1 MAWWK
6 NLVGGLVLLFVP
18 VLLNHSALRQEV
30 QMLQPMEG
38 TYVSVDGQEYFWWCR
53 GNDQVDAEVVVLHT
67 DLGQPAEELLFL
79 QEALQE
85 EFRVCVYDRWG
96 LGYTAYRTN
105 ATYMSMPPPRVQL
118 VDGME
123 PSEEN
128 SREEKGGAEMNGQP
142 THSQTKLPRARQPAI
157 NDGLDSVDY
166 LLGILD
172 AQNITDPITLVAFGA
187 GSIAARF
194 FAQLHEARVHR
205 LVLVNPLHEQL
216 FLKDSRGFKEA
227 WYTEV
232 VPAQES
238 RLVWALTGWARLG
251 LTLGLLGDPAT
262 TGSAVFAK
270 HILCHPSHQQAVLT
284 ELQFVN
290 ATSSEFE
297 VLDRFKPLSPKT
309 ARAVL
314 QSKPDSRHLVSEAM
328 ITLWDTSVGL
338 LAGKLRVDVQ
348 PFDSHDKQDYVQAIT
363 HACHTAIPV
372 VPGA

>member
-1 MAWWK
+1 MYCYSLLL
-6 NLVGGLVLLFVP
+6 NISDGGLFVWF
-18 VLLNHSALRQEV
+18 
-30 QMLQPMEG
+30 G
-38 TYVSVDGQEYFWWCR
+38 
-53 GNDQVDAEVVVLHT
+53 
-67 DLGQPAEELLFL
+67 
-79 QEALQE
+79 
-85 EFRVCVYDRWG
+85 
-96 LGYTAYRTN
+96 
-105 ATYMSMPPPRVQL
+105 
-118 VDGME
+118 
-123 PSEEN
+123 
-128 SREEKGGAEMNGQP
+128 SRN
-142 THSQTKLPRARQPAI
+142 R
-157 NDGLDSVDY
+157 
-166 LLGILD
+166 
-172 AQNITDPITLVAFGA
+172 
-187 GSIAARF
+187 
-194 FAQLHEARVHR
+194 
-205 LVLVNPLHEQL
+205 
-216 FLKDSRGFKEA
+216 
-227 WYTEV
+227 YTEV